1 MARALLGRAVDDEV
15 LVDTPEGTRRWWIV
29 AVDYRA
35 DNRA

>member
-1 MARALLGRAVDDEV
+1 VDDEV

-35 DNRA
+35 ADHA